1 MDRHQYR
8 LYDSEKK
15 EYREPYRF
23 ILELTDG
30 SIMDYDFSTL
40 LNPMIPE
47 QCIGL
52 KDREG
57 TDIYEGDII
66 EISWGDGT
74 KVECFVFWNPNF
86 CSFDF
91 AHLER
96 FREIQ
101 REKPE
106 ISNLENALEYSHYS
120 GPKVSEAERYLV
132 IGNIHE
138 EGIKI

>member
-1 MDRHQYR
+1 MDFKIRTYNLKTKTYEIR
-8 LYDSEKK
+8 
-15 EYREPYRF
+15 EYFIDVYGLIWNSDKSLPKDVIRE
-23 ILELTDG
+23 
-30 SIMDYDFSTL
+30 
-40 LNPMIPE
+40 
-47 QCIGL
+47 CWIGL

-57 TDIYEGDII
+57 TEIYEGDII

-120 GPKVSEAERYLV
+120 GPKVSEAERYRV

-138 EGIKI
+138 EGIEI